1 MCRILAIAERQDRVL
16 AALGAEPK
24 FREAT
29 FGGPDVA
36 RPEAQPRFRGLAADL
51 ADQLRNREFVAESV
65 DGVQARAD
73 LQQRETAI
81 DEARPSRWI
90 QASGWRPDAPKLSA
104 RSLAPCEWNL
114 LTVHIGPSE
123 APRSDAPLPTSGLNF
138 THGDLPVT
146 VQVELARPR
155 VRPSLWGI
163 KRGGTRLTDKC
174 ENRNRPNGARLH
186 EGAGGVCGSV
196 TTPGKAVGQCLPVDQ
211 GADVEC

>member
-114 LTVHIGPSE
+114 LTCTHRALRGAALRRTLANERLEFHPWRPAGHGPS
-123 APRSDAPLPTSGLNF
+123 R
-138 THGDLPVT
+138 
-146 VQVELARPR
+146 ARPPASPAQSLGHQAR
-155 VRPSLWGI
+155 RHQAHRQVR
-163 KRGGTRLTDKC
+163 
-174 ENRNRPNGARLH
+174 E
-186 EGAGGVCGSV
+186 
-196 TTPGKAVGQCLPVDQ
+196 
-211 GADVEC
+211 